1 MLKTTTLY
9 LYLEQE
15 LHSDEISIKL
25 VFHWVIF
32 FGDRNWKFRH
42 DNFQA
47 IFRIV
52 QLISNCP

>member
-25 VFHWVIF
+25 VFHSMIF
-32 FGDRNWKFRH
+32 LATEIESFGT
-42 DNFQA
+42 
-47 IFRIV
+47 I
-52 QLISNCP
+52 ISKQYFVSSN